1 MVAANGSRLA
11 DDIDAL
17 VMAFSIPDQKARLAL
32 PAIMVLI
39 QSTLVENSALVWS
52 ALVRGALPTATL
64 SGIGQEQVA

>member
-17 VMAFSIPDQKARLAL
+17 VRGFSIPDQKARLAP

-39 QSTLVENSALVWS
+39 QCTLVESSALVWS
-52 ALVRGALPTATL
+52 ALVRGALPIATF
-64 SGIGQEQVA
+64 SGIRQEQVA